1 MGLWDGNLCNSPS
14 DVAIDSYVLLSV
26 FLSLAHASKA
36 QTSTLLL
43 AIAVSYIPQI
53 ARIIS
58 SQSTHGISPY
68 FILFNAIFS
77 NIQLANTLLLTAR
90 AWPTDKSPV
99 LELIGNGQLRGSEAF
114 GAVLGL
120 IQVALQWAF
129 SIIL

>member
-1 MGLWDGNLCNSPS
+1 M
-14 DVAIDSYVLLSV
+14 
-26 FLSLAHASKA
+26 HTSKA

-43 AIAVSYIPQI
+43 AIAVLYIPQI

-58 SQSTHGISPY
+58 SQSTYGISPY

-99 LELIGNGQLRGSEAF
+99 LELIGNGQLHGSEAF

>member
-43 AIAVSYIPQI
+43 AIAVLYIPQI

-90 AWPTDKSPV
+90 AWPTDKSPA
-99 LELIGNGQLRGSEAF
+99 LELIGNGQLRSSEAF